1 MDRRVAKTKKGIM
14 NAFLEIRSKK
24 ALEKITV
31 RELCEKA
38 EINKSTFYTHFR
50 DIYDLSEYLETQLAD
65 EVEYLFSKPEVFI
78 RELTY
83 AYIVQENLIHTLFS
97 GSRANML
104 LIRIEESLKKIIFSL
119 RPEYRDSMTANVL
132 FTLSIYGGF
141 YAFEHCRS
149 FGEDS
154 VIDVLAE
161 INQKIMKILQ

>member
-1 MDRRVAKTKKGIM
+1 M
-14 NAFLEIRSKK
+14 NAFLELRSKK

-50 DIYDLSEYLETQLAD
+50 DIYDLSEYL
-65 EVEYLFSKPEVFI
+65 FSKPDVFI

-149 FGEDS
+149 FGEGS
-154 VIDVLAE
+154 VIDILAT
-161 INQKIMKILQ
+161 INQKIMEVLQ

>member
-1 MDRRVAKTKKGIM
+1 
-14 NAFLEIRSKK
+14 
-24 ALEKITV
+24 
-31 RELCEKA
+31 
-38 EINKSTFYTHFR
+38 
-50 DIYDLSEYLETQLAD
+50 
-65 EVEYLFSKPEVFI
+65 
-78 RELTY
+78 
-83 AYIVQENLIHTLFS
+83 
-97 GSRANML
+97 ML

-119 RPEYRDSMTANVL
+119 RPDYKNSMTANVL